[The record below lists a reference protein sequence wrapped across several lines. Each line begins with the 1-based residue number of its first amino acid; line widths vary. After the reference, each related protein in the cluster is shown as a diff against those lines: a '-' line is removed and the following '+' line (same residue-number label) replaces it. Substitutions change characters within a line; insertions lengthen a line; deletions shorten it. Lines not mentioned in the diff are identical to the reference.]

1 MWSDA
6 IPRERETTN
15 NNMRTTVIV
24 LLACGMSPAWADV
37 YRCTS
42 DGRTTYQDVPC
53 ANATLIENINGL
65 PPSRSEQ
72 MKAVERANRERHL
85 TAELGRGRETNERSV
100 TITQAAVRSRPAPR
114 PNGPD
119 SYYDRPDRFN
129 HRTVAGT
136 PYIQRKQ
143 DVSVTSPRLQRS

>member
-1 MWSDA
+1 
-6 IPRERETTN
+6 
-15 NNMRTTVIV
+15 MRTPFIV
-24 LLACGMSPAWADV
+24 LLACGMSQAWADV